1 MQILNVNYL
10 KTLGFPTRLPL
21 NANIYLQIYPED
33 LSKVTD
39 GMSFVLLQYKSRLQ
53 SCAL

>member
-10 KTLGFPTRLPL
+10 QTLGFPTRLPL